1 MIFFLQKIAVLEVIL
16 RTVKQLFK
24 IHMQSGKSVVAL
36 LVMMIYSCCSK
47 FLAKHYNSQSFF

>member
-1 MIFFLQKIAVLEVIL
+1 MIFFLQKIAVLEMIL

-36 LVMMIYSCCSK
+36 LVMIYSCCSK
-47 FLAKHYNSQSFF
+47 SLAEHYNNQSFFL